1 MSDELILFRICG
13 PIIQENYPLYDV
25 INILDCFHS
34 IIDQSYLVLTAKSR
48 MTRAE
53 RKNFRILA
61 SKSRAG
67 SFEIDLKL
75 VYDIAA
81 PLLPLVP
88 QLTSAEVWKSTKAAF
103 EFLKAVINL
112 RRSGKEYTVSTP
124 NNEGIIAV
132 STADSSPIS
141 ITQYVYNI
149 ADRSLD
155 DYKNIT
161 NQIEEGR
168 IDQISAT
175 DPKKE
180 GILLTSA
187 EKKLFNPE
195 TKVEDNPVN
204 VNGRIY
210 DFNTD
215 KLAGKFRVPDGESI
229 PSSDYNFILI
239 GNQDFIPYIMAMTV
253 PQVTIR
259 CLPEIE
265 QHPTGVKYIYRLQA
279 LSLIGK

>member
-1 MSDELILFRICG
+1 MSDELILFRIDG

-48 MTRAE
+48 MTRPE

-67 SFEIDLKL
+67 SFELDLKL
-75 VYDIAA
+75 VYDIAT

-88 QLTSAEVWKSTKAAF
+88 QLTSSEVWESTKAAF

-112 RRSGKEYTVSTP
+112 RRSGKEYTVSAP
-124 NNEGIIAV
+124 NNQGIIAV

-141 ITQYVYNI
+141 ISLNVYNI

-161 NQIEEGR
+161 
-168 IDQISAT
+168 
-175 DPKKE
+175 
-180 GILLTSA
+180 
-187 EKKLFNPE
+187 
-195 TKVEDNPVN
+195 
-204 VNGRIY
+204 
-210 DFNTD
+210 
-215 KLAGKFRVPDGESI
+215 GKW
-229 PSSDYNFILI
+229 NN
-239 GNQDFIPYIMAMTV
+239 GNQRAM
-253 PQVTIR
+253 
-259 CLPEIE
+259 
-265 QHPTGVKYIYRLQA
+265 K
-279 LSLIGK
+279 KN